1 MTFPNEVKKNLHD
14 IHWGKKTFLW
24 KKQLLQR
31 QGIQLLSKVLHHRQ
45 RQGTVIAAE
54 LTFQSHK
61 IDPQVVGVEKPEVQG
76 ECDSKWLTE
85 NDMQLYMQLMIHMI
99 FWAGVP
105 DEQHGVLFFVNK
117 PSLENYHNL
126 S

>member
-1 MTFPNEVKKNLHD
+1 MTFIEE
-14 IHWGKKTFLW
+14 KKTFLW

-61 IDPQVVGVEKPEVQG
+61 IDPQVVGVEKPGVRG
-76 ECDSKWLTE
+76 ECDSKWLTD
-85 NDMQLYMQLMIHMI
+85 NDMQLYIVVRGTGGRLPVTI
-99 FWAGVP
+99 FPQIFHHYIAS
-105 DEQHGVLFFVNK
+105 FFPQK
-117 PSLENYHNL
+117 S